1 MSTVPQVVAA
11 KKYKVLVQYF
21 QQVSIFLF
29 VNRER
34 GVKYKARQGDV
45 KYRYRRRQE
54 KDRNNKRKKERS

>member
-34 GVKYKARQGDV
+34 GVKYKARHGDV
-45 KYRYRRRQE
+45 KQRCRRRQE
-54 KDRNNKRKKERS
+54 KDRKNTEERHT